1 MKLNK
6 PKFWDVKNSFISIL
20 LYPFS
25 FLVLL
30 YICIKKKLIIH
41 KDLNIP
47 IVCVGNI
54 YLGGTGKT
62 PTSIFL
68 AKELLKLGKN
78 PVIIRKFYQS
88 HKDEYEL
95 IKKQFGNIL
104 VNKNRVDA
112 IQEAKEKNY
121 DSVILDDGFQDYKIK
136 KNSSILCFNYNQL
149 IGNELVIPAGPL
161 REGLSSLKLADIV
174 LINGGKNNA
183 FEKKILNINQ
193 NLEIFYSHYKPT
205 NIEDFKNKKLLAV
218 AGIGNPINF
227 FQLIEDN
234 SLKIEKKIIFPDHY
248 EFTEEEVIDIVEE
261 AKNKNYH
268 IITTEKDYF
277 KIKNLTNE
285 KINFLKISLEIHEKK
300 RFLKAVSKIYD

>member
-95 IKKQFGNIL
+95 IKTIWKYFG
-104 VNKNRVDA
+104 
-112 IQEAKEKNY
+112 
-121 DSVILDDGFQDYKIK
+121 
-136 KNSSILCFNYNQL
+136 
-149 IGNELVIPAGPL
+149 
-161 REGLSSLKLADIV
+161 
-174 LINGGKNNA
+174 
-183 FEKKILNINQ
+183 
-193 NLEIFYSHYKPT
+193 
-205 NIEDFKNKKLLAV
+205 
-218 AGIGNPINF
+218 
-227 FQLIEDN
+227 
-234 SLKIEKKIIFPDHY
+234 
-248 EFTEEEVIDIVEE
+248 
-261 AKNKNYH
+261 
-268 IITTEKDYF
+268 
-277 KIKNLTNE
+277 
-285 KINFLKISLEIHEKK
+285 
-300 RFLKAVSKIYD
+300 